1 MKRLSVLAA
10 LLLSV
15 SLIFTGCGN
24 TAQESSETPVAE
36 APAEETPAAP
46 AAEAERTFNY
56 YTADQ
61 TKAAIENKED
71 MILLDIQVE
80 DEWNQHH
87 IQGAIPTYAYPVETD
102 EDKAKL
108 DGILDQL
115 EGDKPIVIV
124 CPGGK
129 GGAQRTVAHLE
140 SKGIAPERIFI
151 LENGQGGWP
160 YEDLLEK

>member
-10 LLLSV
+10 FLLSV

-24 TAQESSETPVAE
+24 TTQESSETPAAE
-36 APAEETPAAP
+36 APAAT
-46 AAEAERTFNY
+46 AEAERTFNY

-61 TKAAIENKED
+61 TKAAIESKED

-80 DEWNQHH
+80 DEWNKHH
-87 IQGAIPTYAYPVETD
+87 IQGAIPTNAYPVETD

-108 DGILDQL
+108 DAVLDQL

-140 SKGIAPERIFI
+140 SKGIVPERLFI